1 MLERKGVNPMNE
13 VQSVSHSKGKVITI
27 TLAVII
33 VLIIGYF
40 WLTSTRIVVS
50 RFGRSV
56 IITKTEL
63 FGEKIRYSKG
73 LQEGGAREEL
83 VIFNSSNESKLN
95 LGMEYNPQ
103 KGGVQ
108 KLMIRIAD
116 GTPDGTPY
124 MIQKRKEGYAI
135 RDSHLHKFLTGER
148 AEALIKKFL
157 QDAETKLLQ
166 TRIRFTTSILKA
178 ESRAQKIRERRGRTR
193 ERRMK
198 RHPPQPPGKK

>member
-1 MLERKGVNPMNE
+1 MNE

-40 WLTSTRIVVS
+40 WLTRTRIEVS

-73 LQEGGAREEL
+73 LHEGGAREEL

-95 LGMEYNPQ
+95 LGVEYNPQ

-108 KLMIRIAD
+108 KLMIRIA
-116 GTPDGTPY
+116 DGTPY

-135 RDSHLHKFLTGER
+135 RDSHLHQFLTGER

-166 TRIRFTTSILKA
+166 TRIRFTTSILEA
-178 ESRAQKIRERRGRTR
+178 ESRAQKIRERRERTR

-198 RHPPQPPGKK
+198 RHPPQPPGNK

>member
-1 MLERKGVNPMNE
+1 MNE
-13 VQSVSHSKGKVITI
+13 VPSVSHSKGKVITI

-40 WLTSTRIVVS
+40 WLTRTRIEVS

-63 FGEKIRYSKG
+63 FGEKTRYSKG
-73 LQEGGAREEL
+73 LHEGGAREEL

-95 LGMEYNPQ
+95 LGVEYNPQ

-108 KLMIRIAD
+108 KLMIRIA
-116 GTPDGTPY
+116 DGTPY

-135 RDSHLHKFLTGER
+135 RDSHLHQFLTGER
-148 AEALIKKFL
+148 ADALIKRFL

-166 TRIRFTTSILKA
+166 TRIRFTTSILEA
-178 ESRAQKIRERRGRTR
+178 ESRAQKIRERRERTR

-198 RHPPQPPGKK
+198 RHPPQPPGNK

>member
-1 MLERKGVNPMNE
+1 MNE
-13 VQSVSHSKGKVITI
+13 VQSVSRSKGKVITI
-27 TLAVII
+27 TSAVII

-40 WLTSTRIVVS
+40 WLTRTRIEVS

-73 LQEGGAREEL
+73 LHEGGAREEL
-83 VIFNSSNESKLN
+83 MIFNSSNESKLN
-95 LGMEYNPQ
+95 LGVEYNPQ

-108 KLMIRIAD
+108 KLMIRIA
-116 GTPDGTPY
+116 DGTPY

-166 TRIRFTTSILKA
+166 TRIRFSTSILKA
-178 ESRAQKIRERRGRTR
+178 ESRAQKIRERTR

-198 RHPPQPPGKK
+198 RHPPQPPGNK

>member
-1 MLERKGVNPMNE
+1 MILERKGVNPMNE

-40 WLTSTRIVVS
+40 WLTSTRIEVS

-63 FGEKIRYSKG
+63 FGEKIRYNKG

-83 VIFNSSNESKLN
+83 VIFSSSNESRLN
-95 LGMEYNPQ
+95 LGLEYNPQ

-116 GTPDGTPY
+116 GTPY
-124 MIQKRKEGYAI
+124 MIQKREEGYTI
-135 RDSHLHKFLTGER
+135 RDSLLHQFLTGGR

-166 TRIRFTTSILKA
+166 TRIRFTTSILEA
-178 ESRAQKIRERRGRTR
+178 ESRAQKIRERTR